1 MEAIEG
7 RFDDDDTENRVLSP
21 SFYFLLQQNILFFWI
36 ELKDYF
42 LIDKFRMVFIWPNK
56 FDYKDIILKSLR
68 DTTTFGCDDD
78 DLAAFTIFR
87 TIINE

>member
-42 LIDKFRMVFIWPNK
+42 LIDKFRMVFI
-56 FDYKDIILKSLR
+56 
-68 DTTTFGCDDD
+68 
-78 DLAAFTIFR
+78 
-87 TIINE
+87 